1 MSSSDTST
9 VNTSINS
16 AEVYASLRIPDAIKF
31 LPEYNGDSKLLSD
44 FINSVEE
51 ILMLIRGTDQ
61 TPYGQFLLRSIK
73 NKIVGKAKDVL
84 TASEAGL
91 NWDEIKEALILHCSD
106 ERDEHTLSIELHG
119 LIHKQ
124 LSVQK
129 LFDQIIDIKT
139 LLFKLIDTKET
150 DPNLARAKKFIFAG
164 TCLNTFLMGMR
175 GQLGGT
181 IRAMKPTNL
190 QEAYDWAIQERNIFL
205 QGTQTNTN
213 QRNNYQSRE
222 RYPQYNNRL
231 QYNDRNSRRDEV
243 RRYTNYNNR
252 NYRYS
257 GRNTE
262 RSNSSGRNREVPAI
276 MPKQESTGRS
286 SYPNTRSTARL
297 HNIEENKQQERQEN
311 SQVHNIDEDSN
322 FWDRASKS
330 KQDT

>member
-1 MSSSDTST
+1 
-9 VNTSINS
+9 
-16 AEVYASLRIPDAIKF
+16 
-31 LPEYNGDSKLLSD
+31 
-44 FINSVEE
+44 
-51 ILMLIRGTDQ
+51 
-61 TPYGQFLLRSIK
+61 
-73 NKIVGKAKDVL
+73 
-84 TASEAGL
+84 
-91 NWDEIKEALILHCSD
+91 LHCSD
-106 ERDEHTLSIELHG
+106 KRDEHTLSIELHG

-150 DPNLARAKKFIFAG
+150 DPNLARAKKLIFAG